1 MLNRIW
7 VAAPLVLSVCVP
19 HDGKAQ
25 NIVET
30 AAVREETSS
39 LRSPLR
45 LSDVAAIAQQNRA
58 EIAAA
63 KARADALAQRP
74 AIVSSLQD
82 PMVSVSV
89 DHYPFSAM
97 MDGGR
102 RYDRSISVE
111 QQFPLSGV
119 LSHRRSAAIAEAERA
134 TALTGVTELD
144 VVLNAQR
151 GFFMLLER
159 RRMRPVIDE
168 QITLASLLVDVAASR
183 YASGGG
189 AQADILRAEAEV
201 ARLQAKRQSLAAQ
214 IRGAEAMLNAGLG
227 LPVDASV
234 PELAYQPSL
243 AEPASIAE
251 VLELAT
257 DNRPELAVGT
267 AEVKRAGAETR
278 AMRSMYKP
286 MATVKAGYA
295 ETMAEGPGAMLM
307 VGISVPIWRRRLS
320 SGVAEAQAME
330 RMADAD
336 LEAMRR
342 MVAGE
347 TLAAR
352 EDVIAAQVQ
361 VNLLRQDVLPRSK
374 LAMDAALGSYSSGQ
388 GSLIAVVEAARALW
402 QAQGDEVMA
411 ESALGEAWSKFE
423 RATGDSQRRRQ

>member
-45 LSDVAAIAQQNRA
+45 LSDVAAIALQNRA

-119 LSHRRSAAIAEAERA
+119 LTHRRSAAIAEAERA